1 MAANYFSNYF
11 GIELIEEDDDWFD
24 PILGADTRLFVDP
37 FLIFKDDGE
46 LWARAHAELI
56 AYFNI
61 VFHMVG
67 NTIQTPSAP
76 ERTKALELL
85 RFPEPRPFCLGF
97 TDSGTSGS
105 GSGRGNARRIC
116 EAMELS
122 INRGIE
128 NLAHFETLG
137 VLNEGI
143 GRDRISDLVCNVL
156 IERFTRYTI
165 TVVSRHGIATEP
177 HRIDRGAFN
186 ATYLRWDPVE
196 VRLPTNP
203 ENGLPVILTP
213 RRFLRKLP
221 SLDAY
226 DFWASS
232 EAVQLR
238 ADLNYDISSNVRKK
252 DIVDLARR
260 DPEAVQNWTRAREG
274 ISPDPYDLEQD
285 PMGIYNWLRHAQAYA
300 AESPLS
306 LAPVTDEP
314 AFVSFIDSLIKDFKH
329 FVEQRR
335 GWYGLINDDST
346 PKDEEAAQLLFRA
359 LAESRCIA
367 HNIVLDRE
375 VDLGRG
381 PVDFK
386 FSSGYENRALLE
398 IKKLH
403 NGKFW
408 NGLEHQLTS
417 YLESDRCSVGRFVAI
432 QYRSHRRNSDVGQRR
447 TTLPLRTRELGNKL
461 GLDLKSTLV
470 DARKPP
476 SASNL

>member
-1 MAANYFSNYF
+1 MAAKYFSDHF
-11 GIELIEEDDDWFD
+11 GIELTEADDWFD

-37 FLIFKDDGE
+37 FLIFRDDGE
-46 LWARAHAELI
+46 LWVQAHDELI

-67 NTIQTPSAP
+67 NTLRATSAP

-105 GSGRGNARRIC
+105 GGGRGNARLIC
-116 EAMELS
+116 EAMELT
-122 INRGIE
+122 IEKGIE
-128 NLAHFETLG
+128 HLAHFETLG

-156 IERFTRYTI
+156 IERFTSYTVA
-165 TVVSRHGIATEP
+165 VVSRHQLPTQL
-177 HRIDRGAFN
+177 HRINRGAFN
-186 ATYLRWDPVE
+186 SVHLRWDPVE

-213 RRFLRKLP
+213 RRFLRQLP
-221 SLDAY
+221 SLEAY
-226 DFWASS
+226 DFWDSS
-232 EAVQLR
+232 EAAQLR
-238 ADLNYDISSNVRKK
+238 ADFNYDISSNVRKK

-260 DPEAVQNWTRAREG
+260 DPEAVQRWTLAREG
-274 ISPDPYDLEQD
+274 INPEPYDLEHD
-285 PMGIYNWLRHAQAYA
+285 PMGVYNWLRCAQVYA
-300 AESPLS
+300 ADTPLRVDPVADES
-306 LAPVTDEP
+306 
-314 AFVSFIDSLIKDFKH
+314 AFVSFIDSLIGDFKH

-335 GWYGLINDDST
+335 GWYGLINDDGT
-346 PKDEEAAQLLFRA
+346 DKHEEAAQLLFRA

-386 FSSGYENRALLE
+386 FSNGYENRALLE

-408 NGLEHQLTS
+408 NGLERQLTS
-417 YLESDRCSVGRFVAI
+417 YLESDRCPVGRFVAI

-447 TTLPLRTRELGNKL
+447 TTLPRRTRELSDRL
-461 GLDLKSTLV
+461 GIDLKSTLV
-470 DARKPP
+470 DARKPA